1 MLFLLELKSFN
12 KPCKD
17 IPINWKF
24 LREAFSPINMFFQ
37 SLWKIMDTWMKVSMK
52 SLNVYTVV
60 LNQWLHKIKPRLFT
74 SDVHLKNVMK
84 EQSKEKEHNKI
95 KFLWN
100 TCKKFTSNTKIGS
113 KITIKRRSWY
123 LTQQKI
129 LKMTK
134 QRFNRWLIS

>member
-1 MLFLLELKSFN
+1 
-12 KPCKD
+12 
-17 IPINWKF
+17 
-24 LREAFSPINMFFQ
+24 
-37 SLWKIMDTWMKVSMK
+37 MKVSMK

-113 KITIKRRSWY
+113 KITIKRRS
-123 LTQQKI
+123 
-129 LKMTK
+129 
-134 QRFNRWLIS
+134 